1 MMMRFLR
8 WGWCCSRKRKKP
20 TSSRTKSVLLLLKRV
35 RVCVSVESK
44 LEWAR
49 SLESSRRTPTK
60 RERERE
66 SYTFWGETF
75 SNDTRKIFKEIFWW
89 EKPARARKNERERSR
104 GEDFA
109 LAKSRTTRVWTRF
122 FFLCEVI
129 FGSLKKKGSQR
140 TNFSKNFF
148 PPLARFW
155 VWTGRTRDV
164 CLIERERQLRTEHTS
179 TMAKRTKSARKA
191 AKSVRRRACKWT
203 TRERERERETL
214 SLSSFALF
222 LARPV
227 VFI

>member
-1 MMMRFLR
+1 M
-8 WGWCCSRKRKKP
+8 
-20 TSSRTKSVLLLLKRV
+20 
-35 RVCVSVESK
+35 SVESK
-44 LEWAR
+44 LECAR

-66 SYTFWGETF
+66 LNVLGGDVLKRDEKDFRG
-75 SNDTRKIFKEIFWW
+75 DILMRKTQK
-89 EKPARARKNERERSR
+89 RAKKREREKSR

-109 LAKSRTTRVWTRF
+109 SAKSRTTHACERF

-140 TNFSKNFF
+140 TNFSFF
-148 PPLARFW
+148 FSSSESLLARFW
-155 VWTGRTRDV
+155 FELVALETFASLKERDNYA
-164 CLIERERQLRTEHTS
+164 LNTHQPWPKERNRREKPRNRYVAELANER
-179 TMAKRTKSARKA
+179 
-191 AKSVRRRACKWT
+191 V
-203 TRERERERETL
+203 ERERERETL